1 MPSKPP
7 VPSKFMPDKSVSSPP
22 RRSADGLASR
32 ATRRGALAV
41 FGAAALM
48 TLGACALNGRAAAA
62 EDAEVIDLRVTHAEK
77 RMMET
82 VAGARELLSR
92 AKGVLIIPGITKAGL
107 LVGGAYGEGALKI
120 GEATVGYYSVGAA
133 SFGLQAGVQKF
144 DQALFFMTTGAL
156 EKFRRSSGWE
166 MGADAEVVNIDSG
179 MAASLSTTTTQAPVI
194 SVTFG
199 QEGLMA
205 GVSLEGAKYTKLRE
219 E

>member
-1 MPSKPP
+1 MTPVSAPDRTPSA
-7 VPSKFMPDKSVSSPP
+7 SSSPSTVPAAP
-22 RRSADGLASR
+22 RARA
-32 ATRRGALAV
+32 ATRRGALAG
-41 FGAAALM
+41 FCAAAM
-48 TLGACALNGRAAAA
+48 VALGACALPGHVAAA
-62 EDAEVIDLRVTHAEK
+62 EDAEIIDLRVTHAER
-77 RMMET
+77 RMLAT
-82 VAGARELLSR
+82 VPGARELLGR

-120 GEATVGYYSVGAA
+120 GEATVGYYSMGAA
-133 SFGLQAGVQKF
+133 SFGFQAGVQKF

-166 MGADAEVVNIDSG
+166 MGADAEVVTIDKG
-179 MAASLSTTTTQAPVI
+179 MAAGLSTTTTQAPVI